1 MQQEQEER
9 KHQKDAEDRGAV
21 LGEDIGGV
29 VNDGEESRCAEKEA
43 CQRACKDGIVCCGKM
58 ERFKLSFIKE
68 DACGKCDENGG
79 EHHVSERLQGVPR
92 PERIFVVV
100 RVKVTVYQNGAPNGK
115 SYAAKYGK
123 DQICRHDFF
132 CFHMK
137 SPFCLVLSL
146 YIV

>member
-1 MQQEQEER
+1 
-9 KHQKDAEDRGAV
+9 
-21 LGEDIGGV
+21 
-29 VNDGEESRCAEKEA
+29 
-43 CQRACKDGIVCCGKM
+43 M

-92 PERIFVVV
+92 PERIFIVV

-137 SPFCLVLSL
+137 SPFCLVLGL
-146 YIV
+146 YSIIDKCYETIYKYHIIFFLLPYYTLKFAVLQELFDKDIKNLEKKVDKLDFLW